1 MKIKRFI
8 LLAFSGCCLALSGA
22 ACSGLEGDNSDFDF
36 GDMTSD
42 APDNPYDGQGYD
54 RLPNSV
60 RLATYNTHR
69 CEGWTQNSGTDRAN
83 YNNTAKVIS
92 LMDPDVIALQELDKN
107 TTWHQTDQLQE
118 LADRTGMR
126 PYYCK
131 TISYRG
137 GDYGIGIL
145 SKREPLRT
153 VSGDLPGTEARKF
166 FLAEFDDYIF
176 IATHLCHLETT
187 NRAQSVEIINAYI
200 AANYAS
206 YTKPIFLAGDFNES
220 NMSSEMMVK
229 LKEKWEIISTS
240 SNTFMNTATPKRI
253 DYIVLYK
260 GNKAACEVLVTAVPS
275 YDEINVN
282 KVSDHLPVLVD
293 IKK

>member
-1 MKIKRFI
+1 MKFKNLAYL
-8 LLAFSGCCLALSGA
+8 LLAFCTTTTFA
-22 ACSGLEGDNSDFDF
+22 ACNELDGDNSDFDF
-36 GDMTSD
+36 GHS
-42 APDNPYDGQGYD
+42 AGAAENPYKDGYG
-54 RLPNSV
+54 RLPNSI

-69 CEGWTQNSGTDRAN
+69 CEGWETQTNVDRAN

-92 LMDPDVIALQELDKN
+92 LIDPDVIALQELDKF
-107 TTWHQTDQLQE
+107 TTWHPHDQLQE
-118 LADRTGMR
+118 LADRTGMK

-131 TISYRG
+131 TIDYRG

-240 SNTFMNTATPKRI
+240 SNTFINTATPKRI

-260 GNKAACEVLVTAVPS
+260 GNKAACEVLGTAVPS

>member
-1 MKIKRFI
+1 MKFKNLAYL
-8 LLAFSGCCLALSGA
+8 LLAFCTTTTFA
-22 ACSGLEGDNSDFDF
+22 ACNELDGDNSDFDF
-36 GDMTSD
+36 GHS
-42 APDNPYDGQGYD
+42 AGAAENPYKDGYGH
-54 RLPNSV
+54 LPNSI

-69 CEGWTQNSGTDRAN
+69 CEGWETQTNVDRAN

-92 LMDPDVIALQELDKN
+92 LIDPDVIALQELDKF
-107 TTWHQTDQLQE
+107 TTWHPHDQLQE
-118 LADRTGMR
+118 LADRTGMK

-131 TISYRG
+131 TIDYRG

-260 GNKAACEVLVTAVPS
+260 GNKAACEVLGTAVPS

>member
-1 MKIKRFI
+1 MKFKNLAYL
-8 LLAFSGCCLALSGA
+8 LLAFCTTTTFA
-22 ACSGLEGDNSDFDF
+22 ACNELDGDNSDFDF
-36 GDMTSD
+36 GHS
-42 APDNPYDGQGYD
+42 AGAAENPYKDGYG
-54 RLPNSV
+54 RLPNSI

-69 CEGWTQNSGTDRAN
+69 CEGWETQTNVDRAN

-92 LMDPDVIALQELDKN
+92 LIDPDVIALQELDKF
-107 TTWHQTDQLQE
+107 TTWHPHDQLQE
-118 LADRTGMR
+118 LADRTGMK

-131 TISYRG
+131 TIDYRG

-176 IATHLCHLETT
+176 IATPLCHLETT

-260 GNKAACEVLVTAVPS
+260 GNKAACEVLGTAVPS

>member
-1 MKIKRFI
+1 MKFKNLAYL
-8 LLAFSGCCLALSGA
+8 LLAFCTTTTFA
-22 ACSGLEGDNSDFDF
+22 ACNELDGDNSDFDF
-36 GDMTSD
+36 GHS
-42 APDNPYDGQGYD
+42 AGAAENPYKDGYG
-54 RLPNSV
+54 RLPNSI

-69 CEGWTQNSGTDRAN
+69 CEGWETQTNVDRAN

-92 LMDPDVIALQELDKN
+92 LIDPDVIALQELDKF
-107 TTWHQTDQLQE
+107 TTWHPHDQLQE
-118 LADRTGMR
+118 LADRTGMK
-126 PYYCK
+126 PCYCK
-131 TISYRG
+131 TIDYRG

-260 GNKAACEVLVTAVPS
+260 GNEAACEVLGTAVPS

>member
-1 MKIKRFI
+1 MKFKNLAYL
-8 LLAFSGCCLALSGA
+8 LLAFCTTTTFA
-22 ACSGLEGDNSDFDF
+22 ACNELDGDNSDFDF
-36 GDMTSD
+36 GHS
-42 APDNPYDGQGYD
+42 AGAAENPYKDGYG
-54 RLPNSV
+54 RLPTSI

-69 CEGWTQNSGTDRAN
+69 CEGWETQTNVDRAN

-92 LMDPDVIALQELDKN
+92 LIDPDVIALQELDKF
-107 TTWHQTDQLQE
+107 TTWHPHDQLQE
-118 LADRTGMR
+118 LADRTGMK

-131 TISYRG
+131 TIDYRG

-260 GNKAACEVLVTAVPS
+260 GNKAACEVLGTAVPS

>member
-137 GDYGIGIL
+137 GDYGIGNISL
-145 SKREPLRT
+145 CLIQTISVMIGKFLR
-153 VSGDLPGTEARKF
+153 
-166 FLAEFDDYIF
+166 
-176 IATHLCHLETT
+176 
-187 NRAQSVEIINAYI
+187 
-200 AANYAS
+200 
-206 YTKPIFLAGDFNES
+206 
-220 NMSSEMMVK
+220 
-229 LKEKWEIISTS
+229 
-240 SNTFMNTATPKRI
+240 
-253 DYIVLYK
+253 
-260 GNKAACEVLVTAVPS
+260 
-275 YDEINVN
+275 
-282 KVSDHLPVLVD
+282 
-293 IKK
+293 

>member
-1 MKIKRFI
+1 MKFKNLAYL
-8 LLAFSGCCLALSGA
+8 LLAFCTTTTFA
-22 ACSGLEGDNSDFDF
+22 ACNELDGDNADFDF
-36 GDMTSD
+36 GHS
-42 APDNPYDGQGYD
+42 AGAAENPYKDGYG
-54 RLPNSV
+54 RLPNSI

-69 CEGWTQNSGTDRAN
+69 CEGWETQTNVDRAK
-83 YNNTAKVIS
+83 YNNTAKVMS
-92 LMDPDVIALQELDKN
+92 LIDPDVIALQELDKF
-107 TTWHQTDQLQE
+107 TTWHPHDQLQE
-118 LADRTGMR
+118 LADRTGMK

-131 TISYRG
+131 TIDYRG

-260 GNKAACEVLVTAVPS
+260 GNKAACEVLGTAVPS

>member
-1 MKIKRFI
+1 MKFKNLAYL
-8 LLAFSGCCLALSGA
+8 LLAFCTTTTFA
-22 ACSGLEGDNSDFDF
+22 ACNELDGDNSDFDF
-36 GDMTSD
+36 GHS
-42 APDNPYDGQGYD
+42 AGAAENPYKDGYG
-54 RLPNSV
+54 RLPNSI

-69 CEGWTQNSGTDRAN
+69 CEGWETQTNVDRAN

-92 LMDPDVIALQELDKN
+92 LIDPDVIALQELDKF
-107 TTWHQTDQLQE
+107 TTWHPHDQLQE
-118 LADRTGMR
+118 LADRTGMK

-131 TISYRG
+131 TIDYRG

-260 GNKAACEVLVTAVPS
+260 GNKAASEVLGTAVPS

>member
-1 MKIKRFI
+1 MKFKNLAYL
-8 LLAFSGCCLALSGA
+8 LLAFCTTTTFA
-22 ACSGLEGDNSDFDF
+22 ACNELDGDNSDFDF
-36 GDMTSD
+36 GHS
-42 APDNPYDGQGYD
+42 AGAAENPYKDGYG
-54 RLPNSV
+54 RLPNSI

-69 CEGWTQNSGTDRAN
+69 CEGWETQTNVDRAN

-92 LMDPDVIALQELDKN
+92 LIDPDVIALQELDKF
-107 TTWHQTDQLQE
+107 TTWHPHDQLQE
-118 LADRTGMR
+118 LADRTGMK

-131 TISYRG
+131 TIDYRG

-260 GNKAACEVLVTAVPS
+260 GNKAACEVLGPAVPS

>member
-1 MKIKRFI
+1 MKFKNLAYL
-8 LLAFSGCCLALSGA
+8 LLAFCTTTTFA
-22 ACSGLEGDNSDFDF
+22 ACNELDGDNSDFDF
-36 GDMTSD
+36 GHS
-42 APDNPYDGQGYD
+42 AGAAENPYKDGYG
-54 RLPNSV
+54 RLPNSI

-69 CEGWTQNSGTDRAN
+69 CEGWETQTNVDRAN

-92 LMDPDVIALQELDKN
+92 LIDPDVIALQELDKF
-107 TTWHQTDQLQE
+107 TTWHPHDQLQE
-118 LADRTGMR
+118 LADRTGMK

-131 TISYRG
+131 TIDYRG

-206 YTKPIFLAGDFNES
+206 YTKPIFLAGDFNDTP
-220 NMSSEMMVK
+220 SSYTYRTMKGDMTDGFRD
-229 LKEKWEIISTS
+229 SGS
-240 SNTFMNTATPKRI
+240 GYGGTFRYLGGVLRI
-253 DYIVLYK
+253 DYIF
-260 GNKAACEVLVTAVPS
+260 
-275 YDEINVN
+275 YDDAFEGIRYYMPPED
-282 KVSDHLPVLVD
+282 VSDHKAVVAELRFR
-293 IKK
+293 

>member
-1 MKIKRFI
+1 MKFKNLAYL
-8 LLAFSGCCLALSGA
+8 LLAFCTTTTFA
-22 ACSGLEGDNSDFDF
+22 ACNELDGDNSDFDF
-36 GDMTSD
+36 GHS
-42 APDNPYDGQGYD
+42 AGAAENPYKDGYG
-54 RLPNSV
+54 RLPNSI

-69 CEGWTQNSGTDRAN
+69 CEGWETQTNVDRAN

-92 LMDPDVIALQELDKN
+92 LIDPDVIALQELDKF
-107 TTWHQTDQLQE
+107 TTWHPHDQLQE
-118 LADRTGMR
+118 LADRTGMK

-131 TISYRG
+131 TIDYRG

-187 NRAQSVEIINAYI
+187 NLAQSVEIINAYI

-206 YTKPIFLAGDFNES
+206 YTKPIFLAGDLNES

-229 LKEKWEIISTS
+229 LKAKWEIISTS

-260 GNKAACEVLVTAVPS
+260 GNKAACEVLGTAVPS

>member
-1 MKIKRFI
+1 MKFKNLAYL
-8 LLAFSGCCLALSGA
+8 LLAFCTTTTFA
-22 ACSGLEGDNSDFDF
+22 ACNELYGDNSDFDF
-36 GDMTSD
+36 GHS
-42 APDNPYDGQGYD
+42 AGAAENPYKDGYG
-54 RLPNSV
+54 RLPNSI

-69 CEGWTQNSGTDRAN
+69 CEGWETQTNVDRAN

-92 LMDPDVIALQELDKN
+92 LIDPDVIALQELDKF
-107 TTWHQTDQLQE
+107 TTWHPHDQLQE
-118 LADRTGMR
+118 LADRTGMK

-131 TISYRG
+131 TIDYRG

-260 GNKAACEVLVTAVPS
+260 GNKAACEVLGTAVPS

>member
-1 MKIKRFI
+1 MKFKNLAYL
-8 LLAFSGCCLALSGA
+8 LLAFCTTTTFA
-22 ACSGLEGDNSDFDF
+22 ACNELDGDNSDFDF
-36 GDMTSD
+36 GHS
-42 APDNPYDGQGYD
+42 AGAAENPYKDGYG
-54 RLPNSV
+54 RLPNSI

-69 CEGWTQNSGTDRAN
+69 CEGWETQTNVDRAN

-92 LMDPDVIALQELDKN
+92 LIDPDVIALQELDKF
-107 TTWHQTDQLQE
+107 TTWHPHDQLQE
-118 LADRTGMR
+118 LADRTGMK

-131 TISYRG
+131 TIDYRG

-153 VSGDLPGTEARKF
+153 VSGNLPGTEARKF

-260 GNKAACEVLVTAVPS
+260 GNKAACEVLGTAVPS

>member
-1 MKIKRFI
+1 MKFKNLAYL
-8 LLAFSGCCLALSGA
+8 LLAFCTTTTFA
-22 ACSGLEGDNSDFDF
+22 ACNELDGDNSDFDF
-36 GDMTSD
+36 GHS
-42 APDNPYDGQGYD
+42 AGAAENPYKDGYG
-54 RLPNSV
+54 RLPNSI

-69 CEGWTQNSGTDRAN
+69 CEGWETQTNVDRAN

-92 LMDPDVIALQELDKN
+92 LIDPDVIALQELDKF
-107 TTWHQTDQLQE
+107 TTWHPHDQLQE
-118 LADRTGMR
+118 LADRTGMK

-131 TISYRG
+131 TIDYRG

-229 LKEKWEIISTS
+229 LKEKLEIISTS

-260 GNKAACEVLVTAVPS
+260 GNEAACEVLGTAVPS

>member
-1 MKIKRFI
+1 MKFKNLAYL
-8 LLAFSGCCLALSGA
+8 LLAFCTTTTFA
-22 ACSGLEGDNSDFDF
+22 ACNELDGDNSDFDF
-36 GDMTSD
+36 GHS
-42 APDNPYDGQGYD
+42 AGAAENPYKDGYG
-54 RLPNSV
+54 RLPNSI

-69 CEGWTQNSGTDRAN
+69 CEGWETQTNVDRAN

-92 LMDPDVIALQELDKN
+92 LIDPDVIALQELDKF
-107 TTWHQTDQLQE
+107 TTWHPHDQLQE
-118 LADRTGMR
+118 LADRTGMK

-131 TISYRG
+131 TIDYRG

-166 FLAEFDDYIF
+166 F

-260 GNKAACEVLVTAVPS
+260 GNKAACEVLGTAVPS